1 MDLLELV
8 DPTLLGSRPPLRS
21 GLLSVRALA
30 KLLKGSYIH
39 TYGHRLTVQVLI
51 LILTLKQRT

>member
-39 TYGHRLTVQVLI
+39 TYIHTVIASQF
-51 LILTLKQRT
+51 KC